1 MQKNSSQNCIAAP
14 PVPIRDGTRATAL
27 PNPYDF
33 DWRRYASRPAS
44 TAAEI
49 ESFLLT
55 AISLLRSINS
65 SARSRSSRA
74 FFCAKSLPSSAFFAR
89 NSRVTSPD
97 FGANKIP
104 TIAPTPS
111 PTMKYVT
118 LEPTLSAIATSM
130 ENRSIALRSAQS
142 ALTAIRARMRLWGFR
157 IPKLVQNFLR
167 ALPRNDAAQFL
178 QSRPLNVGHAPKFF
192 Q

>member
-65 SARSRSSRA
+65 SARSA
-74 FFCAKSLPSSAFFAR
+74 VHGPSSARNPCPHPLSSPNNRVYLPPTSAQTKFPRVLPLPAR
-89 NSRVTSPD
+89 PGNTSPW
-97 FGANKIP
+97 NP
-104 TIAPTPS
+104 HCPP
-111 PTMKYVT
+111 
-118 LEPTLSAIATSM
+118 
-130 ENRSIALRSAQS
+130 
-142 ALTAIRARMRLWGFR
+142 
-157 IPKLVQNFLR
+157 
-167 ALPRNDAAQFL
+167 
-178 QSRPLNVGHAPKFF
+178 
-192 Q
+192 